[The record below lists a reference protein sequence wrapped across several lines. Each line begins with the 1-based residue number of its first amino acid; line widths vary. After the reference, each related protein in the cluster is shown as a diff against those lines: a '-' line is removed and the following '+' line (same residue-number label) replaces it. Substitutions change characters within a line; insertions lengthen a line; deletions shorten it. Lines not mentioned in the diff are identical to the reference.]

1 VLGSTGTLSAWIK
14 FLATSPNFEIVA
26 SFNALSPYTGFT
38 FQLYNRR
45 LVLFTSDGIGGYV
58 EADSDGAQMTV
69 GDWHHVVATFS
80 GGACTFYVDGAQH
93 GNTKAVE
100 SIGNSSTE
108 LRIGLDTNSS
118 PSRYFQGK
126 MDEISIWN
134 CAMNSTQIAE
144 LYNSGTP
151 SDLSRHS
158 LAANG
163 VAWWR
168 MGDADDN
175 TTTVKDRFGSHH
187 ATTHGFGGSEI
198 STDVPPD
205 VREFNGNNSKY
216 QAATST
222 VFDIE
227 RTDALTVLAWVR
239 PADGGNVSGHGYTI
253 VSKVEDLPRERVYH
267 AYQLLTYVFCHASLS
282 HLGFNLLI
290 LFCAVGLVPGA
301 GDRLE
306 TYGLALRP
314 IRRSRRPA
322 LGLRG
327 YQVCVLPS
335 YCRATSSPD
344 RCQRSGIGY
353 DLCRALGSGA
363 TPAAPRGTLLPDAAR
378 RIRGQLERCLGSPSC
393 TAAGCLLGPY
403 WWVLGG
409 PVYGAFALS
418 AETCRFAAAPLRALR
433 AVYPLSAARAAL
445 LTQIVLGHSIELQR
459 LAQCANKRISG
470 RKVVAQLVAF
480 GHEAGCLRIQRVD
493 DFADVAALL
502 CFQVRHSSPQHVDF
516 FQAPSA
522 FNHRGAMLDAKA
534 LVLFSQPL
542 DFALLFH
549 SVVLEVPQR

>member
-253 VSKVEDLPRERVYH
+253 VSKVEDLPRERGIHFFIDPVGR
-267 AYQLLTYVFCHASLS
+267 
-282 HLGFNLLI
+282 HLGFQLLNDQTVYATSNQI
-290 LFCAVGLVPGA
+290 EV
-301 GDRLE
+301 
-306 TYGLALRP
+306 Y
-314 IRRSRRPA
+314 
-322 LGLRG
+322 
-327 YQVCVLPS
+327 
-335 YCRATSSPD
+335 ATSSIT
-344 RCQRSGIGY
+344 IGAWNKVAATY
-353 DLCRALGSGA
+353 DGS
-363 TPAAPRGTLLPDAAR
+363 
-378 RIRGQLERCLGSPSC
+378 S
-393 TAAGCLLGPY
+393 TAAGALLYVNDASVKNSTPKDTLSATIRNSIKFEIGNDSQSS
-403 WWVLGG
+403 
-409 PVYGAFALS
+409 YGAEMKGEIYEVRVWNRALS
-418 AETCRFAAAPLRALR
+418 QAEIAAETPGSTSASGLIHRWLTN
-433 AVYPLSAARAAL
+433 SAATIADLAGSDN
-445 LTQIVLGHSIELQR
+445 LTGTAITV
-459 LAQCANKRISG
+459 N
-470 RKVVAQLVAF
+470 
-480 GHEAGCLRIQRVD
+480 
-493 DFADVAALL
+493 
-502 CFQVRHSSPQHVDF
+502 
-516 FQAPSA
+516 
-522 FNHRGAMLDAKA
+522 N
-534 LVLFSQPL
+534 
-542 DFALLFH
+542 
-549 SVVLEVPQR
+549 EVPT